1 MTTTAFTFDTALV
14 SDLHKD
20 AYGFRPSASFWDM
33 WNNGLSDEGR
43 QAEWDYLCAASD
55 RAADEEKREED
66 RAYNVFED
74 RVVEAMLAGAKSR
87 DEAILWLVRSLDEPT
102 NVAFY
107 GAEWLCWEF
116 GLSYDKRDIF
126 ANAVSVIKSEVKD
139 EDFFK

>member
-1 MTTTAFTFDTALV
+1 MTTTFTFDTALV

-20 AYGFRPSASFWDM
+20 AYGFRPSSAFWES
-33 WNNGLSDEGR
+33 WNAMSDDER
-43 QAEWDYLCAASD
+43 QKEWDYLCAAAD
-55 RAADEEKREED
+55 RAVDEEKREQD

-74 RVVEAMLAGAKSR
+74 RVVEAMLAGAKDR
-87 DEAILWLVRSLDEPT
+87 DEAILWLVRSLDEPK

-116 GLSYDKRDIF
+116 GLSYDKRDMF

>member
-1 MTTTAFTFDTALV
+1 MAYTFDAQIV

-20 AYGFRPSASFWDM
+20 AYGCRPSSFW
-33 WNNGLSDEGR
+33 WQCWSEASDDER
-43 QAEWDYLCAASD
+43 QAEWDDLCAAAD
-55 RAADEEKREED
+55 RAVDEEKREED

-74 RVVEAMLAGAKSR
+74 RVVEAMLAGAKDR
-87 DEAILWLVRSLDEPT
+87 DEAILWLVRSLDEPKS
-102 NVAFY
+102 VAFY

-116 GLSYDKRDIF
+116 GLSYDKRDMF

>member
-43 QAEWDYLCAASD
+43 QAEWDYLCAAAD
-55 RAADEEKREED
+55 RAVDEEKREQD
-66 RAYNVFED
+66 RAYNVFAD
-74 RVVEAMLAGAKSR
+74 RVVEAMLAGAKDR
-87 DEAILWLVRSLDEPT
+87 DEAILWLVRSLDEPK

-116 GLSYDKRDIF
+116 GLSYDKRDMF